1 MTETVVITGASAGI
15 GRATAELFGRRGA
28 NVVLIARGEDGLEA
42 AADAVRSAGGSAL
55 AVPTDVADFD
65 AVERAAEQAEDRFGP
80 IDVWVNVAF
89 TSVFAP
95 FWEIKPDEFR
105 RVTEVSYLGFVHG
118 TMAALAR
125 MRPRDRGTIVQV
137 GSALGYRAIPLQS
150 AYCGAKHAV
159 NGFTESVRCELL
171 HEGSK
176 VRITVVQMP
185 AVNTPQFSWVLSRL
199 PRHPQPVPPIYQPEV
214 AAQGVVFAADHADRK
229 EHWVGASTAG
239 TILAQKFAAP
249 VLDRYLARTGF
260 DSQQTSEPVEPGR
273 PNNLW
278 QPVDQSPGS
287 DEGAHGVFDD
297 RAHARSAQLT
307 VTERVEEAG
316 ATVRRALGSLLDA
329 ARARTPQHPWSAA
342 TSQPTEAGA
351 LTADQ
356 PTRAADADGLASD
369 ADARPADAPA
379 TDAGPPPVDHAANLA
394 SHGTSL
400 SDPGTSLADPDT
412 AVTDHDTSV
421 TDIDPSLPEPNVA
434 AGVDEQAP
442 SVNRHSFLDDI
453 ETPLADQDGRSVDY
467 DAPVADEDSS
477 WTDQGVVPPTQVDVP
492 PGQSVVP
499 PTQADLPPGQSTA
512 SATFPD
518 DGSAVDG
525 TKPANG
531 AEGTV
536 PLRLEDLSHE
546 RTDASPA
553 EGYALPAEGDGPPAE
568 GYASSNEGSAQAEGY
583 PSAGEHADS
592 GEQAYQEG
600 HAYPDEHTDPAGQP
614 SNQS

>member
-1 MTETVVITGASAGI
+1 VTETVVITGASAGI

-28 NVVLIARGEDGLEA
+28 NVVLIARGEDGLQA
-42 AADAVRSAGGSAL
+42 AVDAVQKAGGSAL
-55 AVPTDVADFD
+55 AVSADVADFD

-118 TMAALAR
+118 TMVALAR
-125 MRPRDRGTIVQV
+125 MRPRDRGAIVQV

-150 AYCGAKHAV
+150 AYCGAKHAI

-199 PRHPQPVPPIYQPEV
+199 PRQPQPVPPIYQPEV

-239 TILAQKFAAP
+239 TIMAQKFAAP

-260 DSQQTSEPVEPGR
+260 DSQQTEQRVAPGR

-278 QPVDQSPGS
+278 APVDQPPGS
-287 DEGAHGVFDD
+287 DEGAHGVFDG

-316 ATVRRALGSLLDA
+316 ATVRRALGSLLGA
-329 ARARTPQHPWSAA
+329 ARSRSPQHPWSAA
-342 TSQPTEAGA
+342 TSQQTDSGA
-351 LTADQ
+351 IPASQQST
-356 PTRAADADGLASD
+356 PASD
-369 ADARPADAPA
+369 ADAPPADH
-379 TDAGPPPVDHAANLA
+379 DANLA
-394 SHGTSL
+394 DHDTDL
-400 SDPGTSLADPDT
+400 ADPDASLADPDT
-412 AVTDHDTSV
+412 AVVDHDTSV
-421 TDIDPSLPEPNVA
+421 TNMDASLPEPNVA
-434 AGVDEQAP
+434 SGVDEQAP
-442 SVNRHSFLDDI
+442 SANRHSFLDDI
-453 ETPLADQDGRSVDY
+453 ETPLASQDGRAGDQ
-467 DAPVADEDSS
+467 DAPVADENSD
-477 WTDQGVVPPTQVDVP
+477 WTDQGVVPPTQIDVP
-492 PGQSVVP
+492 PGQS
-499 PTQADLPPGQSTA
+499 A
-512 SATFPD
+512 SAP
-518 DGSAVDG
+518 AVDDASHSQSDG
-525 TKPANG
+525 PSTQDTAPTTEG
-531 AEGTV
+531 AA
-536 PLRLEDLSHE
+536 PLRLEDLSQD
-546 RTDASPA
+546 RTDAS
-553 EGYALPAEGDGPPAE
+553 
-568 GYASSNEGSAQAEGY
+568 QAEDEVSPGE
-583 PSAGEHADS
+583 PASAADR
-592 GEQAYQEG
+592 
-600 HAYPDEHTDPAGQP
+600 P

>member
-1 MTETVVITGASAGI
+1 VTETVVITGASAGI

-28 NVVLIARGEDGLEA
+28 NVVLIARGEDGLAA

-55 AVPTDVADFD
+55 PVPTDVADFD

-239 TILAQKFAAP
+239 TIMAQKFAAP

-260 DSQQTSEPVEPGR
+260 DSQQTGERVEPGR

-278 QPVDQSPGS
+278 QPVDQPPGS
-287 DEGAHGVFDD
+287 DEGAHGIFDD
-297 RAHARSAQLT
+297 RARARSAQLT

-329 ARARTPQHPWSAA
+329 ARARAPQHPWAAA
-342 TSQPTEAGA
+342 TGQPTDAGA

-356 PTRAADADGLASD
+356 QTRAADVDRPASGRSASD
-369 ADARPADAPA
+369 GDAQATDAPA
-379 TDAGPPPVDHAANLA
+379 TDAGPPPVDHEANLA

-400 SDPGTSLADPDT
+400 SDPDTSLGDPDT

-442 SVNRHSFLDDI
+442 SANRHSFLDDVQ
-453 ETPLADQDGRSVDY
+453 TPLADQDGRSAGQ
-467 DAPVADEDSS
+467 DAPVNDEDSS
-477 WTDQGVVPPTQVDVP
+477 WTDHGVVPPTQVDVP
-492 PGQSVVP
+492 PGQGAGP
-499 PTQADLPPGQSTA
+499 ATA
-512 SATFPD
+512 PEDVPD
-518 DGSAVDG
+518 DRA
-525 TKPANG
+525 A
-531 AEGTV
+531 A
-536 PLRLEDLSHE
+536 PLRLEDLSHQQ
-546 RTDASPA
+546 TDTPQA
-553 EGYALPAEGDGPPAE
+553 DGE
-568 GYASSNEGSAQAEGY
+568 ASSG
-583 PSAGEHADS
+583 
-592 GEQAYQEG
+592 G
-600 HAYPDEHTDPAGQP
+600 HADPAGQP
-614 SNQS
+614 SSKS